1 MTSKHKRLAT
11 LLAATLLAQPAL
23 TQPALAQLALAQP
36 APIKIGEWLD
46 ITGGGATAAESA
58 RLGTDVAI
66 AELNKAGGIAGRKIV
81 TVTADTQ
88 TDPTVGVGEAKRLV
102 QQEKVDLI
110 VGPVISQV
118 LLAGLPVMNEAKIAE
133 IGATG
138 SELVTPQAGP
148 TYFSLLINAESQA
161 KAVLDQAEKV
171 LHAKS

>member
-1 MTSKHKRLAT
+1 MISRNTLASGL
-11 LLAATLLAQPAL
+11 LLASLLAQP
-23 TQPALAQLALAQP
+23 ALAQP

-58 RLGTDVAI
+58 RLGADVAI

-110 VGPVISQV
+110 IGPVISQV
-118 LLAGLPVMNEAKIAE
+118 LLAGLPVMTDAKIAE

-138 SELVTPQAGP
+138 SELVTLQA
-148 TYFSLLINAESQA
+148 
-161 KAVLDQAEKV
+161 
-171 LHAKS
+171 

>member
-1 MTSKHKRLAT
+1 MISRNKLASGLILAN
-11 LLAATLLAQPAL
+11 LLAFP
-23 TQPALAQLALAQP
+23 ALAQP

-66 AELNKAGGIAGRKIV
+66 QEINAAGGIAGRKIV

-110 VGPVISQV
+110 IGPVISQV
-118 LLAGLPVMNEAKIAE
+118 LASSRS
-133 IGATG
+133 T
-138 SELVTPQAGP
+138 LV
-148 TYFSLLINAESQA
+148 E
-161 KAVLDQAEKV
+161 VKV
-171 LHAKS
+171 IFG